1 VRRGIVILF
10 ALTLG
15 WALFAGAS
23 TASAD
28 TNVSLT
34 FDDGNADQMPAVQ
47 MLTDHGMEGTFYI
60 IPGRV
65 GRTTAGYMTW
75 TQVQT
80 IYAAGNEIGGHT
92 QNHVHLDEL
101 SEQEQH
107 DEICGGRDSLLARGY
122 PQVSFAYPF
131 GDHNA
136 TSEEQVEECGYLSG
150 RRVGGIGGTGEPK
163 ADTIPP
169 ENQWLVRTR
178 GSIDVDDTLP
188 EIKDWI
194 MDAEAL
200 DDGNGSTDVWFT
212 LVFHHLCDPAVPNSD
227 CDDPDGD
234 VEGQYISP
242 QNFDALLDFLEARE
256 SNGTS
261 VKTMAEVM
269 TGQSPQDTTAP
280 VSQIKCDNAA
290 CQSGY
295 YNHSVSATLSATDTG
310 GSGLKEIRYTTNGS
324 NPTTSSPLYTG
335 PITVNSTTTIKYRA
349 WDNAGNAEAVKSQLI
364 SIDTAKPTSAIQ
376 CNGGACASTFYNQ
389 SVSTTFTGSDT
400 GGSGLNG
407 IRYTTDGSTP
417 TGSSPLY
424 VPGSSSP
431 VSVGSTTTIKF
442 LAQDKAG
449 NLEATVHSQAISVD
463 TAKPTS
469 AIQCNGASCSSGFY
483 NAPVSATLSGTDTGG
498 SGLKNIRYTTDGSNP
513 TGSSP
518 IYTSAIAVNSTTTIK
533 FRAEDNAGNVE
544 SPVKSQ
550 TITIDTVGP
559 TSAIQCDAAACSSSF
574 YNHAVSATLSGSDT
588 GGSGLKNIRYT
599 TDGSSPT
606 ASSPIY
612 SSAINVGSTTTIKWR
627 AEDNA
632 GNVESPVRSQTIQ
645 VDTTKPTSSIEC
657 NGASCSSGF
666 YNAPVSATLSAT
678 DNSGG
683 SGVKNIRYTTNG
695 ADPTGSSPIY
705 TAPIPVNSTTTIKFR
720 AEDNAGNVESS
731 IQSQTI
737 TIDTAKPTSSILCD
751 GAACAPSYDH
761 AVAATLSGDDSG
773 GSGLKDIRYTTDGSD
788 PSGSSPI
795 YSDPIEVASTTTI
808 KFRAEDNAGNV
819 ESPVHSQTIEITSP
833 PPPDGGGGGGG
844 GSPGSTG
851 GTLGAFASSKSLL
864 NGTVKLTLEV
874 TGPGE
879 LEAVDGSAG
888 GTAAAAAEKKRT
900 AKIKPAL
907 KSVAQAGEVTLTLR
921 TSKAGKRIL
930 RRKGKLTLPV
940 RVTFTP
946 VSGSPT
952 SQTVKVRFRINLKG

>member
-34 FDDGNADQMPAVQ
+34 FDDGNADQMPALPIMQ
-47 MLTDHGMEGTFYI
+47 SHGMDGTFYI
-60 IPGRV
+60 ITNRV
-65 GRTTAGYMTW
+65 GKTAGGYMTW
-75 TQVQT
+75 SQVQA
-80 IYAAGNEIGGHT
+80 IYNDGNEIGGHT
-92 QNHVHLDEL
+92 RDHVHLNDTDYSDAYIED
-101 SEQEQH
+101 Q
-107 DEICGGRDSLLARGY
+107 ICGARQDLLARGY

-131 GDHNA
+131 GDHDA
-136 TSEEQVEECGYLSG
+136 RSEQTVEDCGYASG
-150 RRVGGIGGTGEPK
+150 RGVAGLQRDPGEPD
-163 ADTIPP
+163 AETIPP
-169 ENQWLVRTR
+169 RNPWLVRTR
-178 GSIDVDDTLP
+178 GSVDVEDTLP
-188 EIKDWI
+188 EIEDWI
-194 MDAEAL
+194 QKAEAV
-200 DDGNGSTDVWFT
+200 DDGNGSADAWIP
-212 LVFHHLCDPAVPNSD
+212 LVFHHLCDPILTD
-227 CDDPDGD
+227 CDDPDGVD
-234 VEGQYISP
+234 GQYITP
-242 QNFDALLDFLEARE
+242 QDFDSLLDWIQTRE
-256 SNGTS
+256 SSGTH
-261 VKTMAEVM
+261 VETMAEVM
-269 TGQSPQDTTAP
+269 TGQPQDTTPP
-280 VSQIKCDNAA
+280 VTQIRCDGAT
-290 CQSGY
+290 CQSGF

-324 NPTTSSPLYTG
+324 NPTTSSSLYTG

-349 WDNAGNAEAVKSQLI
+349 WDNAGNAEAVKSQTI

-389 SVSTTFTGSDT
+389 PVSTTFTGSDT
-400 GGSGLNG
+400 GSSGLNG

-463 TAKPTS
+463 TVKPSS

-483 NAPVSATLSGTDTGG
+483 NAPVSATLSATDNGG
-498 SGLKNIRYTTDGSNP
+498 SGVKNIRYTTNGSDP

-518 IYTSAIAVNSTTTIK
+518 IYSSAIAVNSTTTIK

-544 SPVKSQ
+544 SPVRSQ
-550 TITIDTVGP
+550 TITIDTADP
-559 TSAIQCDAAACSSSF
+559 TSSIQCDAAACSSSF
-574 YNHAVSATLSGSDT
+574 YNHSVSATLSGSDT

-606 ASSPIY
+606 GSSPIY

-705 TAPIPVNSTTTIKFR
+705 AAAIPVNSTMTIKFR
-720 AEDNAGNVESS
+720 AEDNAGNVESP

-737 TIDTAKPTSSILCD
+737 TVDTAKPTSSILCD

-788 PSGSSPI
+788 PTGSSQV

-833 PPPDGGGGGGG
+833 PPPGGGGGGG
-844 GSPGSTG
+844 GGTPGSTG

-888 GTAAAAAEKKRT
+888 GTAAAAAEKKRA

-930 RRKGKLTLPV
+930 RRKGRLTLPV

-952 SQTVKVRFRINLKG
+952 SQTVKVRFRINLKR